1 MVASQQRQV
10 ILKTAMSSVTTSDG
24 QDGAEASVASPKPSR
39 IAVAQQWRSTLRH
52 LMLFVVS
59 IALALGTW
67 SLLAVLN
74 PRLVPSIAQTTSR
87 GVELAQTGAL
97 SDDITASVSRVLVG
111 FLIGS
116 AAGVAIGYLM
126 GWYGVIQGLADPWVQ
141 FLRMIPPL
149 GLLPVV
155 VIYLGIGESAKVAV
169 IAFSVFLVVV
179 IAAIDGVRSASPILV
194 KAARAMGATDL
205 QLFRTVIFYGS
216 LPYVLVG
223 LRLGLAAGWTTVVA
237 AELIAASAGLGYLV
251 QISGTE
257 FDLPAAYVSLA
268 FIGAIGL
275 AMNLIL
281 RMVEQR
287 ITPWQERVRR

>member
-1 MVASQQRQV
+1 
-10 ILKTAMSSVTTSDG
+10 MSSV
-24 QDGAEASVASPKPSR
+24 VAPHNQAIGSAPEQRARRRRPG
-39 IAVAQQWRSTLRH
+39 IVAALRVRV
-52 LMLFVVS
+52 LPVLLFLLS
-59 IALALGTW
+59 IGLALAAW
-67 SLLAVLN
+67 SLLAFVN
-74 PRLVPSIAQTTSR
+74 PRLVPSISQTVSR
-87 GVELAQTGAL
+87 GLELAQIGAL
-97 SDDITASVSRVLVG
+97 SDDITASLSRVLVG

-116 AAGVAIGYLM
+116 AAGVVVGYLM
-126 GWYGVIQGLADPWVQ
+126 GWYSVIHGLADPWIQ

-179 IAAIDGVRSASPILV
+179 IAAIDGVRSASPVLV
-194 KAARAMGATDL
+194 KAARAMGASDL
-205 QLFRTVIFYGS
+205 QLFRTVILYGS

-257 FDLPAAYVSLA
+257 FDLAAAYVSLT

-275 AMNLIL
+275 TMNLIL
-281 RMVEQR
+281 RAIELR

>member
-1 MVASQQRQV
+1 LGQLGSPV
-10 ILKTAMSSVTTSDG
+10 SSVVTPKE
-24 QDGAEASVASPKPSR
+24 GAAVESRRPGPAISNAGSRVAKRSP
-39 IAVAQQWRSTLRH
+39 V
-52 LMLFVVS
+52 LFGIS
-59 IALALGTW
+59 IMLALGAW
-67 SLLAVLN
+67 SLMAFAN
-74 PRLVPSIAQTTSR
+74 PRLVPSISQTITR
-87 GVELAQTGAL
+87 GIQLTQTGAL
-97 SDDITASVSRVLVG
+97 GEDIVASLSRVLLG

-116 AAGVAIGYLM
+116 AVGVAGGYLI
-126 GWYGVIQGLADPWVQ
+126 GWYSIVHGLADPWIQ

-155 VIYLGIGESAKVAV
+155 VVYLGIGESAKVAV

-179 IAAIDGVRSASPILV
+179 IAAVEGVRAASPVLI
-194 KAARAMGATDL
+194 KAARAMGATDR
-205 QLFRTVIFYGS
+205 QLFQTVILYGS

-257 FDLPAAYVSLA
+257 FDLAAAYVSLV

-275 AMNLIL
+275 AMDAGL
-281 RMVEQR
+281 RTVER
-287 ITPWQERVRR
+287 RVTPWQERVRR